1 MKHHTHQ
8 HNSIKCNLTACATMW
23 SVQQHFL
30 PLKLWTGFFFFI
42 FLWEMGINHSVPL
55 NFSVLKCPFFMKVC
69 LHQLWV
75 ILSLSQLL
83 YSTLQSLGIF
93 LSLPANTKCLDCD
106 LGQCMCPCFSSASLW
121 YQMYISPPPIAVH
134 PIPSFLFLTLSNCTL
149 DKDLNFHPLCKPEVD
164 TELLE
169 SSPLQSWGR
178 LSGNLFK
185 LQLGRLG
192 NEKLHCSNCI
202 ESST

>member
-1 MKHHTHQ
+1 MEKTAWRSSIIRQFSMKHHTHQ

-30 PLKLWTGFFFFI
+30 PLKLWTGFFFI

-93 LSLPANTKCLDCD
+93 LSLPANTTCLDCD
-106 LGQCMCPCFSSASLW
+106 LGQCMCPCFFCLPVISNVHFSSSD
-121 YQMYISPPPIAVH
+121 
-134 PIPSFLFLTLSNCTL
+134 C
-149 DKDLNFHPLCKPEVD
+149 
-164 TELLE
+164 
-169 SSPLQSWGR
+169 SSSDP
-178 LSGNLFK
+178 FFPFPDV
-185 LQLGRLG
+185 
-192 NEKLHCSNCI
+192 I
-202 ESST
+202 